1 MIENEST
8 SDNNEYLIKME
19 NNLVNSET
27 IDINDQNFQK
37 MMFLYNSALKE
48 IKTKMEIL
56 QDELKIF
63 SDYEPIEYISTR
75 IKKPESILEKLKRKN
90 LAPTYGNM
98 FQEINDIAGI
108 RIVCNFKK
116 DVYKLVEIIE
126 DFQDIRILNRKDYLK
141 KPKKSGYMSYHLI
154 AEVPVNFSSGIMYV
168 KVEIQLRTLGMD
180 FWASLEHK
188 LKYKNAKITKNESNN
203 LVKYAKIINSIDENM
218 LTISN
223 RLEKEQK
230 ENVMIEAADSK
241 EDLNKKKIF
250 FKL

>member
-1 MIENEST
+1 
-8 SDNNEYLIKME
+8 
-19 NNLVNSET
+19 
-27 IDINDQNFQK
+27 
-37 MMFLYNSALKE
+37 
-48 IKTKMEIL
+48 
-56 QDELKIF
+56 
-63 SDYEPIEYISTR
+63 
-75 IKKPESILEKLKRKN
+75 
-90 LAPTYGNM
+90 M

-241 EDLNKKKIF
+241 EDLSKKKIF

>member
-98 FQEINDIAGI
+98 FEEVTDIAGI

-230 ENVMIEAADSK
+230 ENVMIEAADTK